1 MGSNEPRLSQSP
13 AQHLDAAAQTAFSG
27 FKHHGCDIR
36 CPLGSSCCGG
46 EDFASMSKIGM
57 TDENYIPFNLPS
69 IGQEEIEEVVSTL
82 KSGWLTTGPKT
93 AQFERELAAYVQAP
107 HALAVNSATSALH
120 LALAALGIGPGD
132 EVITTPLT
140 FCATVNT
147 IFHVGATPVLADVGS
162 DGNIDPK
169 SIQERVTTRTRAI
182 MPVHLAGLPC
192 DMDAIWRIAKQKRLY
207 VIEDAAHA
215 IGSHYKGFPIGAGDT
230 ESGTHSDAVCFSF
243 YATKNL
249 ATGEGGMVVTHNE
262 QLYDKMKLLCLH
274 GISKDAWNRYSER
287 GNWFYDVADCGFKY
301 NLSDIQSAIG
311 IHQLRKLEGFTAR
324 RASIALRYNEAFAG
338 IPELELPPDTG
349 SSRHAWHLYA
359 LRLNLGRLN
368 IDRDE
373 FIRQLRA
380 KNIGT
385 SVHFIPVPLHT
396 YFAAFASLPTN
407 QCPHAMQL
415 YPRLISLPLY
425 PAMTDDQVERVIRAV
440 SDIVA
445 STRTEISLATGSTA
459 QQPV

>member
-1 MGSNEPRLSQSP
+1 M
-13 AQHLDAAAQTAFSG
+13 
-27 FKHHGCDIR
+27 
-36 CPLGSSCCGG
+36 
-46 EDFASMSKIGM
+46 
-57 TDENYIPFNLPS
+57 DESYIPFNLPS
-69 IGQEEIEEVVSTL
+69 IGQEEIDEVVRTL

-93 AQFERELAAYVQAP
+93 AQFEREFSEYVRAP

-120 LALAALGIGPGD
+120 LALAALGVGPGD

-147 IFHVGATPVLADVGS
+147 ILHVGATPVLADVRD
-162 DGNIDPK
+162 DGNIDPE
-169 SIQERVTTRTRAI
+169 SIRERLTDRTRAI

-192 DMDAIWRIAKQKRLY
+192 DMDAIWRLAREKRLY

-215 IGSHYKGFPIGAGDT
+215 IGAHYKGYPIGAGRP
-230 ESGTHSDAVCFSF
+230 EGGQRSDAVCYSF

-249 ATGEGGMVVTHNE
+249 ATGEGGMVVTHDA

-287 GNWFYDVADCGFKY
+287 GNWFYDVAACGFKY

-324 RASIALRYNEAFAG
+324 RAAIAQRYNEAFADVS
-338 IPELELPPDTG
+338 ELELPEHD
-349 SSRHAWHLYA
+349 SNSRHAWHLYA
-359 LRLNLGRLN
+359 VRLNLDQLS

-380 KNIGT
+380 RNIGT
-385 SVHFIPVPLHT
+385 SVHFIPIPLHS
-396 YFAAFASLPTN
+396 YFAPFANLPHN
-407 QCPHAMQL
+407 QCPNAMRL

-425 PAMTDDQVERVIRAV
+425 PAMTDEQVESVIRAV
-440 SDIVA
+440 RAVA
-445 STRTEISLATGSTA
+445 ASARKAETHLAPGTTA
-459 QQPV
+459 QQPA